1 MTFKILVHYEGQIVS
16 DYEFEDGDQ
25 SFIHAAKAFKYLGAP
40 SVQAK
45 NFEDGVILFDP
56 SGFSDAKVEIL
67 GLYLEGSEETCVIL
81 NKAAEA

>member
-1 MTFKILVHYEGQIVS
+1 MTFKVLVHHKGEIIS
-16 DYEFEDGDQ
+16 DYEFEDGDE
-25 SFIHAAKAFKYLGAP
+25 SFIRAAKAFKYLGAP

-45 NFEDGVILFDP
+45 NFEDGVVLFDP

-67 GLYLEGSEETCVIL
+67 GLYLKGSEETSVIF